1 MFLEH
6 RSDQR
11 PEAKKK
17 LSQEELSELSLE
29 SKCYISISTVKRA
42 ELGKPISRQT
52 LCKFAKFF
60 DVTVDNLILPSDERV
75 SRDVTH
81 DECKCIAFIF
91 AGIYNMLVMNEA
103 NKT

>member
-17 LSQEELSELSLE
+17 LSQEELSEQSLE

-60 DVTVDNLILPSDERV
+60 DVTVDNLILPSHEQV
-75 SRDVTH
+75 SRDVNH
-81 DECKCIAFIF
+81 DECECIAFIF